1 MSSKT
6 VFMHSQLPSV
16 PKENNLGMDGMEWI
30 SMSILSDS
38 MRSQNGGNVSE
49 WLRTDDVKDGVLLLH
64 YGFWRQPAG

>member
-6 VFMHSQLPSV
+6 VFMHSKLSSV

-38 MRSQNGGNVSE
+38 MRSQNDGNGLE
-49 WLRTDDVKDGVLLLH
+49 RLGTDVRHDGVT
-64 YGFWRQPAG
+64 